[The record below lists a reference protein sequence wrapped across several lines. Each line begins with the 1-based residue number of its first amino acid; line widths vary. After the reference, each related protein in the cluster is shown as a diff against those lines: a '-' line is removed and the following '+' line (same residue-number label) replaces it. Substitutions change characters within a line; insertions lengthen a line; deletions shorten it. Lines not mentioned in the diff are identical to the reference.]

1 MNTILLSKIL
11 NYENEIFNKFI
22 QKRTNLIKNLENL
35 KTEKKLDKTQLLHF
49 INDLKCVIDSVKSAN
64 NCIDEYFINYD
75 TTFKMNNSK
84 NENGFI
90 LFYFFFKDFF
100 FDTSSSELSEI
111 SETELSESCSSPD
124 SLSSSDSSSESE
136 SVSSSESE

>member
-11 NYENEIFNKFI
+11 NYENDIFNKFI

-35 KTEKKLDKTQLLHF
+35 KTEKKLDKTQLLYF
-49 INDLKCVIDSVKSAN
+49 INDLKCVIDSVKSTN
-64 NCIDEYFINYD
+64 DYIDEYFINYD
-75 TTFKMNNSK
+75 TTFKLNTSK
-84 NENGFI
+84 NENEFI

-100 FDTSSSELSEI
+100 FTTSSSELSES
-111 SETELSESCSSPD
+111 SETELSDSCSS
-124 SLSSSDSSSESE
+124 SLSSSE